1 MEREAIIV
9 MIWKGTKSKTERRN
23 EIKADLVNRFKA
35 VFPFTVNNNT
45 VLFTLPDGMIMSV
58 VSLGGTHFDDIVMNY
73 KSPDGWDNDDGDLY
87 HIDDYTTIEELFSA
101 MLSETYR

>member
-1 MEREAIIV
+1 
-9 MIWKGTKSKTERRN
+9 
-23 EIKADLVNRFKA
+23 
-35 VFPFTVNNNT
+35 
-45 VLFTLPDGMIMSV
+45 MSV
-58 VSLGGTHFDDIVMNY
+58 ISLGGTHFDDIVMNY